1 MVQAC
6 ETKKTIKRAPAGKK
20 LACRERAAN
29 SGIARGAKRD
39 RIKTRGR
46 KAIESERLATRLRAE
61 RLIRTEI
68 GYLYHRSFDEPGA
81 EKKILRPPADQ
92 AEGPRTRRAPSN
104 ADFYLARLYEVPLL
118 NQEAE
123 TYLFRKMN
131 YLKFRA
137 DRLRQ
142 KLHPRTASAAQLDKI
157 EGLQAEAQETR
168 NQIIEANLRLVF
180 SLAKRYASVGSA
192 AFDEF
197 MGEGHVTLMRAVEKF
212 DFSRGVKFSTYATW
226 AVVNGCNAL
235 LKKQSAANRHAFSQ
249 PMDGVEDSVADHRVT
264 VGEERS
270 VQELRHAVGKLLLG
284 LNSRERAIIE
294 ARFGFDLHQSP
305 TLKELGE
312 GLGISKERVRQLQQ
326 RALEKLR
333 TLAETHKVEF
343 PDRGGA
349 AKA

>member
-1 MVQAC
+1 MVRAC
-6 ETKKTIKRAPAGKK
+6 DTAKTIQNVRPATKRLEFRLRTPIPVIDAEGGAPQTAT
-20 LACRERAAN
+20 AAPTDARAQ
-29 SGIARGAKRD
+29 KR
-39 RIKTRGR
+39 R
-46 KAIESERLATRLRAE
+46 ATRMRAE
-61 RLIRTEI
+61 RLLRTEI
-68 GYLYHRSFDEPGA
+68 GYLYHRSFDYVNA
-81 EKKILRPPADQ
+81 EKRILRPPSA
-92 AEGPRTRRAPSN
+92 AAAGRRTSRAPSG

-118 NQEAE
+118 SQEEE
-123 TYLFRKMN
+123 THLFRKMN

-142 KLHPRTASAAQLDKI
+142 KLNPRTATVSQLDDI
-157 EGLQAEAQETR
+157 EQLQEEALEVR

-235 LKKQSAANRHAFSQ
+235 LKKQNPSNRQSFQ
-249 PMDGVEDSVADHRVT
+249 PVDGVEDSLADHRT
-264 VGEERS
+264 TSGEERS
-270 VQELRHAVGKLLLG
+270 VQELRHAVGELLLG

-294 ARFGFDLHQSP
+294 ARFGFDLNQSP
-305 TLKELGE
+305 TLKQLGE

-333 TLAETHKVEF
+333 VLAESRKVEL
-343 PDRGGA
+343 PDN
-349 AKA
+349 